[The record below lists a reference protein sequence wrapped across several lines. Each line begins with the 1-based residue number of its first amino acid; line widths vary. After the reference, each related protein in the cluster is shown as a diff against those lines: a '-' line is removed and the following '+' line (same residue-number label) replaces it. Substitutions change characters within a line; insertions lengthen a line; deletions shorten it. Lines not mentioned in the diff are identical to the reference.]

1 MEIIAFGLCI
11 ALMVLIVMALIN
23 YENNKEF
30 KLSKEN
36 MEQFEVYENR
46 LSDWAKGNYN
56 PIINT
61 EVRFIDESNV

>member
-1 MEIIAFGLCI
+1 MEFIAFGICI

-23 YENNKEF
+23 YENMKEF
-30 KLSKEN
+30 KLSRKN
-36 MEQFEVYENR
+36 MEQFVVYENR

-61 EVRFIDESNV
+61 EMRFIDESNV